1 MPYRNCEHD
10 GTQTQA
16 TQTQATVA
24 FQRKERNKTNKENE
38 LKRYRKIISTLFLYV
53 KPCLVVCRVAFF
65 RF

>member
-10 GTQTQA
+10 G

-24 FQRKERNKTNKENE
+24 FQRKERNKTKKENE
-38 LKRYRKIISTLFLYV
+38 LKKYRKKFSTLFLCV